1 MIRWRLTALAGA
13 GTAAV
18 ALGTTPL
25 PARAQQIDLSHGGQI
40 TVTALGGFDWNQN
53 AQTVTAYNSAQ
64 AVRGG
69 VTVTA
74 DRLIAYYRK
83 KATPPGGAKP
93 ASTKPGSASPSPAAL
108 SGTLPGAPAGVSS
121 TGIPSGGT
129 ASAAVNPLA
138 SPPPGAAAPPSTV
151 DPTPENPT
159 GLAPSLAPAKPG
171 QAGVPGD
178 DTSASEIYRLEAIG
192 HVHIFTATQQA
203 FGDHG
208 VYDIDQAVMV
218 LTGHDLHL
226 ITPTDLLTARDQME
240 YFSQTRISIGRGNAV
255 VTTNDG
261 RRIRADVLVGYSA
274 PPAPQPG
281 AAPGA
286 TSGAAPG
293 AKPPKPASG
302 TAAANGQDPIGSSG
316 KLEKV
321 NAFGNVVVR
330 TQTETVYGDRGVY
343 VPDTGIARIV
353 GNVHIT
359 RGQNQ
364 LNGAAAIVNMHTGI
378 ATMTEDPGARVQ
390 GLIVPNEAGGAKGGA
405 GTAAGGAAGSGK
417 AQAPPKGQR

>member
-1 MIRWRLTALAGA
+1 MTRSRLGTLAAPACVAAALA
-13 GTAAV
+13 AAPV
-18 ALGTTPL
+18 A
-25 PARAQQIDLSHGGQI
+25 ARAQQIDLSHGGQV

-53 AQTVTAYNSAQ
+53 AQTVTAYGSAQ

-83 KATPPGGAKP
+83 KPTPPGGAKP
-93 ASTKPGSASPSPAAL
+93 GGAAPSPAAL
-108 SGTLPGAPAGVSS
+108 SGTLPGAPADGAA
-121 TGIPSGGT
+121 PAGT
-129 ASAAVNPLA
+129 AASTANPLA
-138 SPPPGAAAPPSTV
+138 SPSPGIAAAPGAV

-159 GLAPSLAPAKPG
+159 GLAPSLSPARPG
-171 QAGVPGD
+171 QAGAPGD
-178 DTSASEIYRLEAIG
+178 DTSASEIYRLEAVG

-226 ITPTDLLTARDQME
+226 VTPTDLLTARDQME

-274 PPAPQPG
+274 PPTPQPG
-281 AAPGA
+281 APQ
-286 TSGAAPG
+286 
-293 AKPPKPASG
+293 PKPAAPAGGPPASG
-302 TAAANGQDPIGSSG
+302 PPASGQDPIGSSG

-330 TQTETVYGDRGVY
+330 TQTETVYGERGVY

-390 GLIVPNEAGGAKGGA
+390 GLIVPNEGGGPAGGGGTPR
-405 GTAAGGAAGSGK
+405 GPTPAA
-417 AQAPPKGQR
+417 PKGQP

>member
-1 MIRWRLTALAGA
+1 MIRFRLAVVAAALLATAP
-13 GTAAV
+13 V
-18 ALGTTPL
+18 A
-25 PARAQQIDLSHGGQI
+25 ARAQQIDLSHGGQV

-53 AQTVTAYNSAQ
+53 AQTVTAYGSAQ

-83 KATPPGGAKP
+83 KPTPPGGAR
-93 ASTKPGSASPSPAAL
+93 PGGASPSPAAL
-108 SGTLPGAPAGVSS
+108 SGALPGTSPGTSSGTSSGTPPGTLSASSPGGAAP
-121 TGIPSGGT
+121 
-129 ASAAVNPLA
+129 SAANPLA
-138 SPPPGAAAPPSTV
+138 SPPPGKAAATPGTV

-159 GLAPSLAPAKPG
+159 GLAPSLVPSRPG
-171 QAGVPGD
+171 SAGAPGD

-218 LTGHDLHL
+218 LTGHDLRL
-226 ITPTDLLTARDQME
+226 VTPTDVLTARDQME
-240 YFSQTRISIGRGNAV
+240 YFSQTRISIGRGDAV

-286 TSGAAPG
+286 KPVPKSTGGSAP
-293 AKPPKPASG
+293 
-302 TAAANGQDPIGSSG
+302 TAQGQDPIGSSG

-330 TQTETVYGDRGVY
+330 TQTETVRGDRGVY

-390 GLIVPNEAGGAKGGA
+390 GLIVPNEAGGAKGGTGSA
-405 GTAAGGAAGSGK
+405 SDGSGS
-417 AQAPPKGQR
+417 QAPPRGRPKGHP